1 MEDTTIVQE
10 MAERESEMQPIN
22 MGEECQDDEVESCC
36 QYGKYSDL
44 CSHYIKSYWLKV
56 LMFLYILS
64 LLCFLLVGA
73 FFMIYIGI
81 NYNYCQDMFT
91 YWLVIGGVLC
101 YITIGIF
108 CIMMIIDQDTRYK
121 SCIYLAFFG
130 FLLLIL
136 IWWIFGFGRIYSG
149 SMNRD
154 PVMDDPVC
162 KWYLYTF
169 PFWLTLA
176 PFALLF
182 IGCLAG
188 CCIFLAS
195 DEEPPDDY

>member
-81 NYNYCQDMFT
+81 NYSYCQDMFT
-91 YWLVIGGVLC
+91 YWLVVGGVLW
-101 YITIGIF
+101 YITILIL
-108 CIMMIIDQDTRYK
+108 IVKIYMDVSD
-121 SCIYLAFFG
+121 SCNYQCHYLVLIG
-130 FLLLIL
+130 FLSLII
-136 IWWIFGFGRIYSG
+136 IWWIFGFGRVYSG
-149 SMNRD
+149 AMNRD

-176 PFALLF
+176 PFALFF
-182 IGCLAG
+182 IGGFAG
-188 CCIFLAS
+188 CWIYFNMY
-195 DEEPPDDY
+195 P

>member
-1 MEDTTIVQE
+1 MQYTSSVQE
-10 MAERESEMQPIN
+10 RREGRERGILYTIPSCQ
-22 MGEECQDDEVESCC
+22 EEEDVQFEGPNLAQKCC
-36 QYGKYSDL
+36 LLFCKM
-44 CSHYIKSYWLKV
+44 
-56 LMFLYILS
+56 LMYLFVLS
-64 LLCFLLVGA
+64 LLCVFLGVPFL
-73 FFMIYIGI
+73 MIYIGI